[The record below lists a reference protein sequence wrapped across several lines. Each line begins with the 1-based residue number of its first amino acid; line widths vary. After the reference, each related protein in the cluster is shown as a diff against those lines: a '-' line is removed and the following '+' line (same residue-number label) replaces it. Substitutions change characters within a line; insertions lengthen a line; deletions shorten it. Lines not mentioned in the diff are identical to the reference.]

1 MYSASSN
8 FLTKIKEASRNFQ
21 GYVIVNTT
29 TIPEDFIIDFSV
41 ETQFGSGGM
50 PAIGGVTSRKL
61 TLRLIQDASIPT
73 IVGQPIK
80 PYVGIEITTGV
91 YEYVPLGVFYASY
104 SDIRKTESSIEIE
117 CFDKMADYDNIIYST
132 ALTYPATHAA
142 VRAEITSNFGITFA
156 SQTLPSVNVE
166 APLTGTLRQVL
177 GQLAALLT
185 RNAIMDVSGNLAFIF
200 FNSPAFTIGQD
211 NYLDFRLDS
220 EAMMDI
226 TQLIVQKENEDDN
239 VVYGTSAGYA
249 FKFVNDSVLTYAQ
262 LQTIFNREFPLSYYA
277 YTMRLQGMPH
287 LEVGDVVQFTDK
299 FNSVRNIA
307 ILSHKLTFNGGM
319 VSEFRASAPSETVAN
334 ISPTGGSNLT
344 QALKY
349 AAPDVTAAITNA
361 TDLIRGAQG
370 GSIITNLDVNGKP
383 YELLVINT
391 NDINTASKVWR
402 WNINGLGYSNT
413 GYSGTYTTAIT
424 ADGAIVA
431 DFISTGTLNADR
443 IRAGTLASFNGVSS
457 INMANG
463 QFSLASG
470 AITFNGT
477 TTNFT
482 GQVTISGGSGIQNLS
497 DAGNLAS
504 LDSIAY
510 NSSYITGTKPPEDAD
525 RTITAINGGLIITG
539 RIELG
544 TTGTVNAGIDG
555 AGTAGTSIRFWAGNT
570 YANRATAPFR
580 VDQAGN
586 LTATS
591 ATISGNITM
600 TGGSISWASIT
611 APSYSQITGTKPPTD
626 AINAATATT
635 ITQNTVTT
643 AYVNALSVI
652 AGSVAAENITGTTI
666 TGKNLRTGTTGKR
679 VDIGVY
685 TSGEINL
692 FGATSGQSY
701 INQTSTN
708 MTLYASTNIYLNPS
722 ARVDVAGG
730 VAPAAG
736 DSYSLGYGGVY
747 WLNGYV
753 KTIYVKNLYSSD
765 TADVVFQ
772 NNITCSGTYSRTV
785 TSARAVQV
793 NSSGQYGYVS
803 SPLRHKRDISPYDF
817 DFSALM
823 QLRAVSF
830 KYIDEIDPSGAL
842 NYGVIAD
849 EAQALGLHEFIQV
862 NEDGLPDYFAYE
874 KLPVALLQVCQKLNE
889 RLTLLEAL
897 LEG

>member
-1 MYSASSN
+1 MFAASSN
-8 FLTKIKEASRNFQ
+8 FLTKIKEAARTVQ
-21 GYVIVNTT
+21 GYVVINAS

-41 ETQFGSGGM
+41 ETQFGSGGL

-80 PYVGIEITTGV
+80 PFVGIEITTGV
-91 YEYVPLGVFYASY
+91 FEYVPLGVFYASY
-104 SDIRKTESSIEIE
+104 SDIKKTERSIELE
-117 CFDKMADYDNIIYST
+117 CFDKMADFDNIVYST
-132 ALTYPATHAA
+132 SLTYPATHAA
-142 VRAEITSNFGITFA
+142 VRAEITSNFGIAFA
-156 SQTLPSVNVE
+156 TQTLPSVNVE
-166 APLTGTLRQVL
+166 APLAGTLRQVL

-185 RNAIMDVSGNLAFIF
+185 RNAIIDVSGNLAFIF
-200 FNSPAFTIGQD
+200 FNSPAFTIGPD

-220 EAMMDI
+220 EAMVDI
-226 TQLIVQKENEDDN
+226 TQFIVEKENEEDN
-239 VVYGTSAGYA
+239 IVYGTSAGYA
-249 FKFVNDSVLTYAQ
+249 FKFSNDSVLTYAQ
-262 LQTIFNREFPLSYYA
+262 LQTIFSREFPLSYYA

-287 LEVGDVVQFTDK
+287 LEVGDVIQFTDK
-299 FNSVRNIA
+299 NSTIRNMA
-307 ILSHKLTFNGGM
+307 ILSHKLTFNGGLI
-319 VSEFRASAPSETVAN
+319 SEFKASAPSEPVAN

-383 YELLVINT
+383 YELLIINT

-402 WNINGLGYSNT
+402 WNVGGLGYSST
-413 GYSGTYTTAIT
+413 GYSGTYSTAIT

-457 INMANG
+457 INMSNG

-525 RTITAINGGLIITG
+525 RTITAINGGLITTG

-544 TTGTVNAGIDG
+544 TTGTINAGIDG

-570 YANRATAPFR
+570 YANRTTAPFR

-600 TGGSISWASIT
+600 TGGSITWASVT

-626 AINAATATT
+626 AINATTATT

-643 AYVNALSVI
+643 AYVNALSVT
-652 AGSVAAENITGTTI
+652 AASVAAENITGTTI
-666 TGKNLRTGTTGKR
+666 TGKNMRTAASGKR
-679 VDIGVY
+679 VDIGYY
-685 TSGEINL
+685 TSGEINF

-701 INQTSTN
+701 INQGGSY
-708 MTLYASTNIYLNPS
+708 MTIYADTQINIVPATRINVS
-722 ARVDVAGG
+722 GG
-730 VAPAAG
+730 ISPNAT
-736 DSYSLGYGGVY
+736 DSYTLGHGGVY
-747 WLNGYV
+747 WNIIYG
-753 KTIYVKNLYSSD
+753 KTHYLKNIYSSD
-765 TADVVFQ
+765 TADVIFQ
-772 NNITCSGTYSRTV
+772 NNITCSGTYNRTV

-793 NSSGQYGYVS
+793 NSTGQYGYVS
-803 SPLRHKRDISPYDF
+803 SPLRHKKDIENYNFNF
-817 DFSALM
+817 DALM

-862 NEDGLPDYFAYE
+862 NSEGLPDYFAYE
-874 KLPVALLQVCQKLNE
+874 KLPVALLQVCQNLNT
-889 RLTLLEAL
+889 RLKTLEEKM
-897 LEG
+897 EG